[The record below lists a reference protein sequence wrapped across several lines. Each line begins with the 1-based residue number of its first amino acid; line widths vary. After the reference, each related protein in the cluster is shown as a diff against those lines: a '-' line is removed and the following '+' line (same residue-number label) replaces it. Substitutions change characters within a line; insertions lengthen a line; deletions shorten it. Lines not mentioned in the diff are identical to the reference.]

1 MHKYQ
6 KECDDFLI
14 SQKVLPVCTFTE
26 KDKAVELARSLV
38 QKGVLVMEIAYR
50 NENLYSDIDDC
61 IREVKKQVP
70 QIRVGAATVTN
81 PKIALRAKKSGADFL
96 VSPGFNPKT
105 VRWAKLRKMP
115 FYPGV
120 VTPSEIE
127 VARQYGFFLLKFF
140 PAEASGGAVMLK
152 NLASPFPEVRFIVS
166 GGINEQNEEAYRAL
180 SNVSVISGTYLSK

>member
-127 VARQYGFFLLKFF
+127 VARQYGFSLLKFF

-166 GGINEQNEEAYRAL
+166 GGINQQNEEAYRAL

>member
-127 VARQYGFFLLKFF
+127 VARQYGFSLLKFF

-180 SNVSVISGTYLSK
+180 SNVSVISGSYLSK

>member
-127 VARQYGFFLLKFF
+127 VARQYGFSLLKFF

>member
-61 IREVKKQVP
+61 IRVF
-70 QIRVGAATVTN
+70 R
-81 PKIALRAKKSGADFL
+81 
-96 VSPGFNPKT
+96 
-105 VRWAKLRKMP
+105 
-115 FYPGV
+115 
-120 VTPSEIE
+120 
-127 VARQYGFFLLKFF
+127 
-140 PAEASGGAVMLK
+140 
-152 NLASPFPEVRFIVS
+152 
-166 GGINEQNEEAYRAL
+166 
-180 SNVSVISGTYLSK
+180 

>member
-81 PKIALRAKKSGADFL
+81 PKIALRAKKAGADFL

-127 VARQYGFFLLKFF
+127 VARQYGFSLLKFF

-180 SNVSVISGTYLSK
+180 SNVSVISGSYLSK

>member
-6 KECDDFLI
+6 KVCDDFLI

-127 VARQYGFFLLKFF
+127 VARQYGFSLLKFF

>member
-14 SQKVLPVCTFTE
+14 SQKLLPVCTFTE

-127 VARQYGFFLLKFF
+127 VARQYGFSLLKFF